1 MFAIALFVVL
11 PALALLFMNWQLVLI
26 GLGIWMLMRPV
37 VAAVDR
43 RNQGERPA
51 PAYLPRWTAS
61 RRLEAQRE
69 RAQWQEWFD
78 AASWR

>member
-1 MFAIALFVVL
+1 MFAIALFLGLPVL
-11 PALALLFMNWQLVLI
+11 WLLFTNWQLVLI
-26 GLGIWMLMRPV
+26 GLGIWALMRPV

-69 RAQWQEWFD
+69 RAQWQDRFD
-78 AASWR
+78 TAG